1 MGVDG
6 DTDATVALLFN
17 TLIIRRKMMER
28 TWIRAGGGVDGRW
41 GGFVGGVEAEGGVMS
56 CEEGDS
62 TVTWDKYNS

>member
-41 GGFVGGVEAEGGVMS
+41 GGFVGGVEGGGY
-56 CEEGDS
+56 EL
-62 TVTWDKYNS
+62 